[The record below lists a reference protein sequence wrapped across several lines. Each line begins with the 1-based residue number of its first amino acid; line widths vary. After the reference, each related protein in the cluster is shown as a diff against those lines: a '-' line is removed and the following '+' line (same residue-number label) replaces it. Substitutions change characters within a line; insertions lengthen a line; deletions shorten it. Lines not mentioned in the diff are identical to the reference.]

1 LETTFGAV
9 RMARLIPADV
19 ERYKAARLSAGAT
32 NGTVN
37 RELEVLA
44 RAFRLGAK
52 LGLLNATLAVRDQ
65 RLAEAAPRAGFFER
79 EQYEAVRR
87 ELIAGARPRD
97 GRPDLAVAVTLYHE
111 YGWRLR
117 EVLSLE
123 RRHVNLD
130 EGEHGTLRLDP
141 GTTKNDEARVVFLTP
156 DTRRLID
163 EQLVRVE
170 ALARQ
175 LKRVVPYLFPHLKGR
190 RRGQRVGDFARA
202 WRSACLRAGLAV
214 KVERAGRPAL
224 IRAHRTRH
232 DFRRTA
238 VRNLVNASVPEAV
251 AMKITG
257 HKTRAVFDRYHIVS
271 PAELQE
277 ASRRLGVAS
286 EQAAERAAKARES
299 VTPLAPRLVPTPCTT
314 TGFRARR
321 RTVAVDAISVE
332 VQEPAAIAGA
342 RVAAS

>member
-1 LETTFGAV
+1 MGLYRPTYRDKVTKERRECAVWYARYQLHGRKVVESTGCTKFDEARQWLRRREGAIARNEPVRVRADRVIFAGMAERLREDYRTNGKHVPTLEARLGHLEAAFGAV

-19 ERYKAARLSAGAT
+19 ERYKAERLIAGAT

-130 EGEHGTLRLDP
+130 EREHGTLRLDP

-156 DTRRLID
+156 DTRRLVD
-163 EQLVRVE
+163 EQLARVDT
-170 ALARQ
+170 LARQ
-175 LKRVVPYLFPHLKGR
+175 LKRVVPSLFPHLTGR
-190 RRGQRVGDFARA
+190 RRGQP
-202 WRSACLRAGLAV
+202 
-214 KVERAGRPAL
+214 AGR
-224 IRAHRTRH
+224 
-232 DFRRTA
+232 
-238 VRNLVNASVPEAV
+238 
-251 AMKITG
+251 
-257 HKTRAVFDRYHIVS
+257 
-271 PAELQE
+271 
-277 ASRRLGVAS
+277 
-286 EQAAERAAKARES
+286 
-299 VTPLAPRLVPTPCTT
+299 
-314 TGFRARR
+314 
-321 RTVAVDAISVE
+321 
-332 VQEPAAIAGA
+332 
-342 RVAAS
+342 